1 MPSADTVIVNFNA
14 LDSAIN
20 KFHTTSGQIS
30 SLGSSLQSNASSLQG
45 AWRSNAS
52 DTYAQKM
59 STLVANFSKAS
70 ENLET
75 EVAELQRLC
84 DLEKEAERKAGVL
97 ADSVSDFTM
106 D

>member
-1 MPSADTVIVNFNA
+1 MPSADTVIVDFNA

-20 KFHTTSGQIS
+20 KFHATSGQIS
-30 SLGSSLQSNASSLQG
+30 ALEGSLQSNASSLQG

-59 STLVANFSKAS
+59 SALVANFNKAS

-84 DLEKEAERKAGVL
+84 DLEKEAERTAKGI
-97 ADSVSDFTM
+97 ADSVSDYTM